1 MNSDEKI
8 KLISKV
14 ELYIIGGVIVFS
26 VLGMIWKLF
35 AFVNIIFIL
44 LVHIGFMWITGNI
57 GKPNNYLNG
66 NNPKPPKNYGDFPLK
81 EKVINIYPVLTKEEN
96 RKMEKRQW
104 PEF

>member
-14 ELYIIGGVIVFS
+14 EPYIIGAGIVFS
-26 VLGMIWKLF
+26 VLSMIWKFF
-35 AFVNIIFIL
+35 AVVYMIFIL

-57 GKPNNYLNG
+57 GPNNYLSG
-66 NNPKPPKNYGDFPLK
+66 NNPKPPRNYGDFPLK

-104 PEF
+104 QKF